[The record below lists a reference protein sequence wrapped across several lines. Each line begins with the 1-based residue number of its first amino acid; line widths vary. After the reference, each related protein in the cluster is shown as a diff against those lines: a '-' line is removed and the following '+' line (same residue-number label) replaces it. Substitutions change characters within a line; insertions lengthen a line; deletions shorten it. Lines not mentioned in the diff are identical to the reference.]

1 MPEQMFTVYL
11 SKTDDLSGLIW
22 TKKIYELSL
31 YVEMSLY
38 INMTSRQT
46 IKKYKT

>member
-22 TKKIYELSL
+22 TKKIYELSRSICRNVSV
-31 YVEMSLY
+31 YKY
-38 INMTSRQT
+38 D
-46 IKKYKT
+46 IKTNHQEI